1 MREKLKFM
9 YRVGPGPGPGGPGPD
24 SGRENQDMRIRS
36 DMTSGDVL
44 DGLE

>member
-1 MREKLKFM
+1 MKFM
-9 YRVGPGPGPGGPGPD
+9 YRVGPALGPGPRAD